1 MKYIH
6 IILANL
12 GRKKFRTVLTVG
24 SFTVALF
31 LFGLLV
37 VIEIALNQGAD
48 MAGADR
54 LIVLNRVSL
63 IQPLPISYQQRIRQ
77 MAGVD
82 EVTFFVWFG
91 GVYQDQKNF
100 FPNFAVDVETAR
112 AVYPEYVLP
121 DEEWNAFVADRQGCI
136 IGRNLSER
144 FDWKVGDRIP
154 LEGTIWRGV
163 WEFNVH
169 GIYDL
174 EGTNVTSN
182 ELWFQYDYLEEQRP
196 FFKGTVG
203 WYGVRIAGGADAVQ
217 ISKEIDD
224 RFANSPWETK
234 TDTEK
239 AFLAGWAKQIGNI
252 RLLLVS
258 VGSVVFITL
267 LLVTGNTMAMSVR
280 ERTGELAVMK
290 TVGFTDRG
298 TLGLVMAESIFL
310 AAVGGA
316 IGLVLAKLFTLRG
329 DPTGGMLGIFYLP
342 LSQML
347 VGFVFA
353 IGLGL
358 VSGLVPGLNAM
369 RLRIVDAL
377 RRV

>member
-1 MKYIH
+1 MKYLH

-12 GRKKFRTVLTVG
+12 GRKKLRTILTVG

-31 LFGLLV
+31 LFGLLA
-37 VIEIALNQGAD
+37 VIDIALNQGSG
-48 MAGADR
+48 MAGANR
-54 LIVLNRVSL
+54 LVVLNRVSL
-63 IQPLPISYQQRIRQ
+63 IQPLPISYQDRIRQ
-77 MAGVD
+77 IEGV
-82 EVTFFVWFG
+82 EEATFFVWFG

-100 FPNFAVDVETAR
+100 FPNFAVDVVTAR
-112 AVYPEYVLP
+112 SVYPEYVLP

-136 IGRNLSER
+136 IGRDLAER
-144 FDWKVGDRIP
+144 FEWKVGDRIP
-154 LEGTIWRGV
+154 LEGTIWRGT
-163 WEFNVH
+163 WEFNLH

-174 EGTNVTSN
+174 EGTSVSSN
-182 ELWFQYDYLEEQRP
+182 ELWFHYDYLEEQRP

-203 WYGVRIAGGADAVQ
+203 WYGVLVDASKDAVV
-217 ISKEIDD
+217 IAKEIDD

-239 AFLAGWAKQIGNI
+239 AFLASWAKQIGNI
-252 RLLLVS
+252 RLLIVS
-258 VGSVVFITL
+258 VGSVVFFTL
-267 LLVTGNTMAMSVR
+267 ILVTGNTMAMSVR

-298 TLGLVMAESIFL
+298 ALNLVVSESILL
-310 AAVGGA
+310 AVVGGV

-329 DPTGGMLGIFYLP
+329 DPTGGLLGIFYLP
-342 LSQML
+342 VSSMIAGLAFAIVL
-347 VGFVFA
+347 GFVA
-353 IGLGL
+353 
-358 VSGLVPGLNAM
+358 GLVPGLNAM